1 MIRFDVSRFGFD
13 FSCAA
18 KTQTGQP
25 HEPMME
31 SPEVLR
37 EPAIAVP
44 QSRRTVEEVS
54 DADTPRSATLP
65 QAVAAT
71 TPHHNIATPHIMA
84 NGSGAGAM
92 EDDSDD
98 AAPRG
103 CLLYTSPSPRDGL
116 LARMPS
122 SA

>member
-1 MIRFDVSRFGFD
+1 MFCKDDSTPAATPLRAVSTIRFDVKRFGFY

-44 QSRRTVEEVS
+44 QSHR
-54 DADTPRSATLP
+54 DCGLP
-65 QAVAAT
+65 
-71 TPHHNIATPHIMA
+71 
-84 NGSGAGAM
+84 
-92 EDDSDD
+92 ED
-98 AAPRG
+98 
-103 CLLYTSPSPRDGL
+103 LW
-116 LARMPS
+116 
-122 SA
+122 

>member
-1 MIRFDVSRFGFD
+1 
-13 FSCAA
+13 
-18 KTQTGQP
+18 
-25 HEPMME
+25 MME

-37 EPAIAVP
+37 EPAVAVP
-44 QSRRTVEEVS
+44 QSQSRRSDGTQSAARPRFTVEEVS
-54 DADTPRSATLP
+54 DDTPRSTLP

-98 AAPRG
+98 AAPR
-103 CLLYTSPSPRDGL
+103 
-116 LARMPS
+116 
-122 SA
+122 